1 MNSCKRLLSSVT
13 AVIMATSVLAGC
25 SSKAASTTKVQKEI
39 EIKFPSFWVG
49 KDSKAKTMNDLITK
63 FNTDNAGKIKV
74 TVEEI
79 ADYNAYEDK
88 MKTNVAADTVPD
100 VFIIKTGTLAQNYFK
115 SGRLMDFTSYLKDG
129 WKDKFV
135 TNAIESNSYQSKVM
149 AIPYEYG
156 VTPVLFNDALLKQAG
171 VMEFPKNYT
180 EFFAACDKLK
190 AANIIPMSQMTGENA
205 WTSMLWYSQL
215 VVAIGGPDVYK
226 NIEKDGLKDPAFVEA
241 AKVLQKMYKY
251 TTNDAIGAGAAVAAG
266 HFLNARTA
274 MLMNGPWFIG
284 RIKKEGVNDMYS
296 QVKVAPAPLYEG
308 GKGKEGG
315 YIGFVQSDLC
325 AAVQKDKDKETAVVK
340 FLKYL
345 TEAENIKKL
354 SAESGSMFVIKTDAP
369 SNIEKLQGQ
378 MIEQTNKAPY
388 LVPHFQ
394 LMVKPACGT
403 EFPQVLASLGSAKI
417 TPEQFVQRLN
427 DKQMQ

>member
-1 MNSCKRLLSSVT
+1 MKSCKRLLSSVT
-13 AVIMATSVLAGC
+13 AVIMAASVLAGC
-25 SSKAASTTKVQKEI
+25 GSNTNSTTKVQKEI

-49 KDSKAKTMNDLITK
+49 KDSKAKTMTDLITK
-63 FNTDNAGKIKV
+63 FNEDNKGKIKV

-88 MKTNVAADTVPD
+88 MKTNVAANTVPD
-100 VFIIKTGTLAQNYFK
+100 VFIIKTGALAETYFK
-115 SGRLMDFTSYLKDG
+115 SGKLMDFTPYLKEG
-129 WKDKFV
+129 WKDEFV
-135 TNAIESNSYQSKVM
+135 DNAIESNTYNKKVM

-156 VTPVLFNDALLKQAG
+156 VTPVLYNDALFQKAG
-171 VMEFPKNYT
+171 VTEFPKTYT

-190 AANIIPMSQMTGENA
+190 AANIVPMSQMTGENA

-215 VVAIGGPDVYK
+215 VVAIGGKDVYK
-226 NIEKDGLKDPAFVEA
+226 NVATDGLKDPAFVEA
-241 AKVLQKMYKY
+241 AKVLQKMFKY
-251 TTNDAIGAGAAVAAG
+251 TTNDAIGAGAAIAAG
-266 HFLNARTA
+266 HFLNERTA
-274 MLMNGPWFIG
+274 MLLNGPWFIG
-284 RIKKEGVNDMYS
+284 RIKNEGVNKMYDN
-296 QVKVAPAPLYEG
+296 VKVAPAPLYEG
-308 GKGKEGG
+308 GKGEEGG

-325 AAVQKDKDKETAVVK
+325 AAVQKDKDKEKAVVK

-345 TEAENIKKL
+345 TDAQNIKKL
-354 SAESGSMFVIKTDAP
+354 SADSGSMFVIKTDAAT
-369 SNIEKLQGQ
+369 NVEKLQGQ

-388 LVPHFQ
+388 LIPHFQ

-403 EFPQVLASLGSAKI
+403 EFPQALASLASNKI